1 MATLGNLEIIDLVQ
15 GTFSLLFV
23 IISLIIGITILFKY
37 FKFKSKIF
45 ILMGLSWIG
54 LASPWFPDSISF
66 LIMLFGGSSIPI
78 DLYLL
83 IGNVLLPFFLLIWI
97 WAFSELLYKDKQK
110 LLLAIFLILAI
121 IFEATFFLLYNID
134 IETYLGE
141 YQRVFQIEF
150 KEFLTLYL
158 VGFVIILL
166 ITGVLFARNSLKS
179 ENPEVKVKGKFLMA
193 AFISFCIGALL
204 DAITGLIF
212 TDILGLLL
220 TSPVISIFVG
230 VVRSILILSAI
241 EFYIG
246 FILPP
251 FVKKIFQKKE

>member
-1 MATLGNLEIIDLVQ
+1 VILLAPVDALEIVDYIQ
-15 GTFSLLFV
+15 GSFSLLFV
-23 IISLIIGITILFKY
+23 VISLIIGITILLKY
-37 FKFKSKIF
+37 FKYRTRIF

-66 LIMLFGGSSIPI
+66 LLIIFGGPKLPI
-78 DLYLL
+78 GLYLI

-110 LLLAIFLILAI
+110 IFLGIFLILAI
-121 IFEATFFLLYNID
+121 IFEIIFFYLYSIG
-134 IETYLGE
+134 IETFLGE

-166 ITGVLFARNSLKS
+166 VTGILFARNSLKS
-179 ENPEVKVKGKFLMA
+179 SDPDVKLKGKFLLA
-193 AFISFCIGALL
+193 AFISFCVGAGL
-204 DAITGLIF
+204 DAITGLLFENIYIISVF
-212 TDILGLLL
+212 V
-220 TSPVISIFVG
+220 VII
-230 VVRSILILSAI
+230 RSILISSAL
-241 EFYIG
+241 EFYAG

-251 FVKKIFQKKE
+251 FIKRIFQKES